1 MADEQVTFEIVVDA
15 KGSVSVI
22 KSLNSS
28 LAAFSKAADPAASSA
43 ATLSRNLSS
52 VEQFSAKSTIAINK
66 QKDALAG
73 LNRESSKTPRRASMA
88 AGSSEIIKPP
98 PPSTSRRVT
107 TGIISTSESKE
118 SITTISSLT
127 SAQDKLVTSNAKV
140 VSSFNDIERAAIKKV
155 FNVNEVTDATQ
166 RLAQRLPTLR
176 YALYDVSTNIGLVSA
191 ALTGAAAVTFGFAIQ
206 YERDFAN
213 VIRTTGATGQA
224 AQALLSDFMK
234 LKSEIP
240 VSWAELT
247 NIGTLAGQ
255 LNVAQKDIADFTK
268 NVAMFAATTDVTAE
282 AAATAFGR
290 LDQLINGVN
299 GDYEALASS
308 ILAVGV
314 NSVATESQII
324 AVAQNIASIG
334 NQAGLTAD
342 QLIGFSG
349 ALASVGI
356 QPELARGL
364 TTRLFTEI
372 STSISQGSVQLE
384 NFGRIAGMS
393 GDQFAAA
400 WSSNAGL
407 TLVQFLKGLN
417 AEGKNA
423 EASLAQLGIT
433 SVRDVPNI
441 LKLSQG
447 YEEVGRLLGVS
458 AEGYSKS
465 EELAKQYSV
474 ITQTIAEKLRLL
486 VQNFELFI
494 AASGSGVTVLGG
506 LLDMLNNV
514 VSALVQFASTPF
526 GGAFLTISSIITGVL
541 GVLGLVAAGLLRGT
555 AAFVAWKTA
564 ALNSAIAS
572 GVFAEGTKA
581 SDVSLKSLTGSLFVA
596 AGAARIFSLAFKATI
611 IGLAITAATSLAVAA
626 FDALSEAMK
635 TPSDRAKEMFGEL
648 DTLKSALK
656 ADAQSYE
663 ATGEVVNTFTSA
675 MDGSTQA
682 IGRNTAELIANTL
695 QNDESFKTLL
705 DNADKIKDAGG
716 PILDQPKFIAMYAK
730 GDTDEAIAYYEEYLK
745 KVAEYQNSGSM
756 VVNPYE
762 SEDTSAYAPDTAP
775 AYESATTDN
784 PLAPQVDYTF
794 TTSTTADLQA
804 AEQVAQNVDVALQE
818 AASSTTVFDETMK
831 ALGFGVSSTSD
842 EMKDY
847 NQVLSEYREALSDA
861 FGEQNLMGAF
871 SSDFD
876 ALVGGIEEGGTSFNA
891 FSEAGRTNLSN
902 LQSSIASTL
911 AASKSLGI
919 DASEAVALQFM
930 ELQKSGVDTAQLLT
944 MLAGMNIPGVDV
956 KAVGQFLNGT
966 KQMSTEGQALS
977 GTFQQMGSNARKAS
991 KDIGGVTAKV
1001 VTLID
1006 YANDLSSVYKRAFDI
1021 RFDAITGLD
1030 KITKGWQQIRES
1042 TEEANEEIRD
1052 IKTTIDGL
1060 TADKALQE
1068 YFLSVA
1074 EAYGD
1079 SLKASQIRADI
1090 AEIDAD
1096 LAKENNNLSKAQ
1108 GRANKTLVGNSNA
1121 AIENRAEIIGLVSDY
1136 QDYIKSLAASGAS
1149 QAELQAATAAAK
1161 ADFIA
1166 QATQLGYNSTELGV
1180 YSAAFDDVSTAI
1192 DNVPRNVNVTANTN
1206 PALQAL
1212 NEFEAK
1218 MKAQGGKSYSGGT
1231 ITAPDTTA
1239 VDAANAKTARGALLR
1254 IQAGRVASQSARS
1267 GDWADKEAERLYAK
1281 LASGNY
1287 AEGGYTGAGGKYDV
1301 AGIVHRGEY
1310 VVPRD
1315 QVNQATK
1322 MPYFMEQQR
1331 SFAQGGYVG
1340 AGPSAMMVMLS
1351 PEDRALLRNVG
1362 GSGEVVL
1369 YANNEAIAR
1378 SANMGN
1384 KSIVAAGGRP

>member
-1 MADEQVTFEIVVDA
+1 MADDYTVRFNADTSNA
-15 KGSVSVI
+15 TSNI
-22 KSLNSS
+22 KKLTQSI
-28 LAAFSKAADPAASSA
+28 AEFSKSTQPAATSSA
-43 ATLSRNLSS
+43 LVAKNFSF
-52 VEQFSAKSTIAINK
+52 VEQSSIKTTIALAK
-66 QKDALAG
+66 QKDALAK
-73 LNRESSKTPRRASMA
+73 LNAESSKTPRRASMA
-88 AGSSEIIKPP
+88 SGSSQVVTPP
-98 PPSTSRRVT
+98 PPSTARRVT
-107 TGIISTSESKE
+107 TGVISAGDSAK
-118 SITTISSLT
+118 SLT
-127 SAQDKLVTSNAKV
+127 VISAAQEKV
-140 VSSFNDIERAAIKKV
+140 VQTGKPVVNSFQAIQAASIKNAFAINQSSAAV
-155 FNVNEVTDATQ
+155 E
-166 RLAQRLPTLR
+166 RLAGRLPTLR
-176 YALYDVSTNIGLVSA
+176 YALYDVSNNLLIT
-191 ALTGAAAVTFGFAIQ
+191 TGAMTAMSVASLGLAAQ
-206 YERDFAN
+206 YQRDFSN
-213 VIRTTGATGQA
+213 VIRTTGATGEA
-224 AQALLSDFMK
+224 AQALLADFIE
-234 LKSEIP
+234 LKTQIP

-255 LNVAQKDIADFTK
+255 LNVAQQDIADFTK

-372 STSISQGSVQLE
+372 STSVSQGSVQLE
-384 NFGRIAGMS
+384 NFGRVAGMS

-458 AEGYSKS
+458 ARGYSES
-465 EELAKQYSV
+465 EELAAQYAV
-474 ITQTIAEKLRLL
+474 ITQTIAEKLNLL
-486 VQNFELFI
+486 VQNFQLFI

-506 LLDMLNNV
+506 LLDVLNNV
-514 VSALVQFASTPF
+514 LATLTQLASTPF
-526 GGAFLTISSIITGVL
+526 GAGFLTTTNIIVGLL
-541 GVLGLVAAGLLRGT
+541 GVLGLLAAGVLRGT
-555 AAFVAWKTA
+555 AAFVAFKTTQIEA
-564 ALNSAIAS
+564 GIAS
-572 GVFAEGTKA
+572 GVFTAGTKA
-581 SDVSLKSLTGSLFVA
+581 ADVSLKQLTGSLFSA
-596 AGAARIFSLAFKATI
+596 AGATKIFNLAIKASI
-611 IGLAITAATSLAVAA
+611 IGLAISVGIGLITTAVT
-626 FDALSEAMK
+626 AMTESMK
-635 TPSDRAKEMFGEL
+635 SASDRAKDMFGSL
-648 DTLKSALK
+648 DSLKSALN
-656 ADAQSYE
+656 ADAQAISATEE
-663 ATGEVVNTFTSA
+663 AVGTFTSA
-675 MDGSTQA
+675 IDGSTHA

-695 QNDESFKTLL
+695 QNDENFKKILE
-705 DNADKIKDAGG
+705 NAEKIKDAGG
-716 PILDQPKFIAMYAK
+716 PILDAPKFIAMYAK
-730 GDTDEAIAYYEEYLK
+730 GDTDEALAYYEDYQRR
-745 KVAEYQNSGSM
+745 VAEFQNDGSM

-762 SEDTSAYAPDTAP
+762 STDSSGSAYAQDNAP

-784 PLAPQVDYTF
+784 SLAPQVDYTF

-831 ALGFGVSSTSD
+831 ALGFDTASTSD
-842 EMKDY
+842 EMKDF
-847 NQVLSEYREALSDA
+847 NGILSEYREALNDA

-876 ALVGGIEEGGTSFNA
+876 ALVAGIEEGGTSFNA
-891 FSEAGRTNLSN
+891 FSESGRTNLSN

-911 AASKSLGI
+911 AASKSLGV
-919 DASEAVALQFM
+919 DSSEAVALQFM
-930 ELQKSGVDTAQLLT
+930 ELQKQGVDTAQLLA

-956 KAVGQFLNGT
+956 RAVGQFLSGT
-966 KQMSTEGQALS
+966 KQMSAGGQQLS
-977 GTFQQMGSNARKAS
+977 GTFQRMGASARGAS
-991 KDIGGVTAKV
+991 KDIGGTTAKV

-1006 YANDLSSVYKRAFDI
+1006 YANDLSSVYKRAFEI
-1021 RFDAITGLD
+1021 RFDAAKNLD
-1030 KITKGWQQIRES
+1030 KITKGWQEIRES
-1042 TEEANEEIRD
+1042 TEEANEEIKD
-1052 IKTTIDGL
+1052 IRNTIDGL

-1079 SLKASQIRADI
+1079 SLKASQIRSDI

-1096 LAKENNNLSKAQ
+1096 LAKENRNLSKAQ
-1108 GRANKTLVGNSNA
+1108 GRANKTLVGNSEA
-1121 AIENRAEIIGLVSDY
+1121 AIENRSTILGLVSDY

-1149 QAELQAATAAAK
+1149 QEQLQAATAAAK
-1161 ADFIA
+1161 ADFMA
-1166 QATQLGYNSTELGV
+1166 QATQLGYNSNELGI

-1192 DNVPRNVNVTANTN
+1192 RNVPRNVTVTANTN

-1212 NEFEAK
+1212 NEFDAK
-1218 MKAQGGKSYSGGT
+1218 MRAQSGKSYSGGT
-1231 ITAPDTTA
+1231 ITAPVNEARLTA
-1239 VDAANAKTARGALLR
+1239 VGPLLDPSDVGITRRALEKLNPQSL
-1254 IQAGRVASQSARS
+1254 ILIGRQLFKQ
-1267 GDWADKEAERLYAK
+1267 GWAD
-1281 LASGNY
+1281 
-1287 AEGGYTGAGGKYDV
+1287 GGYTGAGGKYDV

-1310 VVPRD
+1310 VVPKSE
-1315 QVNQATK
+1315 VNQTTK
-1322 MPYFMEQQR
+1322 LPYFMEQQR

-1340 AGPSAMMVMLS
+1340 AGPSTMMVMLS

-1384 KSIVAAGGRP
+1384 KSIVAVGGRP